1 MKARI
6 DAIIQRDQAEYLE
19 RLLPQTDPLLR
30 EMEEYGGQHHV
41 PSADREVATFVEI
54 TARAINAKRA
64 LEIGM
69 AIGYTTTHLAR
80 AVGEDGLVVTI
91 DPSDEMIHAAEGYLT
106 RAGLRER
113 VRIERGKAL
122 DVIPHL
128 RETFDLIFIDALKE
142 EYTDYLKLSLPR
154 LRSGGVVIVDNLLWG
169 GQVAGEIRAPDQETS
184 TNALREF
191 NSYFVNHPKLR
202 AEVLSVGDG
211 LGFAVKVA
219 EEGFHRGHGG
229 PQGQRSS

>member
-6 DAIIQRDQAEYLE
+6 DAIIQREQAEYLD

-30 EMEEYGGQHHV
+30 EMEEYGGQHNV

-54 TARAINAKRA
+54 TARAMKAKRA

-69 AIGYTTTHLAR
+69 AIGYTTIHLAR
-80 AVGEDGLVVTI
+80 AAGADGLVVTI
-91 DPSDEMIHAAEGYLT
+91 DPSDEMITAAEGYLT

-122 DVIPHL
+122 DVIPYL
-128 RETFDLIFIDALKE
+128 KDTFDLIFIDALKE
-142 EYTDYLKLSLPR
+142 EYSDYLKLSLPR
-154 LRSGGVVIVDNLLWG
+154 LRPGGVVVVDNLLWG
-169 GQVAGEIRAPDQETS
+169 GQVAGGIRSPDQETS

-191 NSYFVNHPKLR
+191 NDYFINHPKLR
-202 AEVLSVGDG
+202 AEVLAVGDG
-211 LGFAVKVA
+211 LGYAVKIS
-219 EEGFHRGHGG
+219 EDGTHRGHSG
-229 PQGQRSS
+229 PGQT